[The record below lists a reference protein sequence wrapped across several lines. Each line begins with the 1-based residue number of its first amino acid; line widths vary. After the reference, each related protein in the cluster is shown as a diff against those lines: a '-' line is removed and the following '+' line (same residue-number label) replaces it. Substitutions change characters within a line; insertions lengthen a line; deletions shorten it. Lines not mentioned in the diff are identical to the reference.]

1 MEFVISVCEVSD
13 TELLPLMEPDRPSV
27 PAVAVSS
34 TVLAEMVPAAE
45 LVRLFPATRL
55 KSVPA
60 AEAAETLT
68 EPLAL
73 MLTGPAALAL
83 RFAALVARGALGSPI
98 LPAVEVRLSV
108 GVVMVP

>member
-1 MEFVISVCEVSD
+1 M
-13 TELLPLMEPDRPSV
+13 LPDKPSV
-27 PAVAVSS
+27 PPVAVSS

-60 AEAAETLT
+60 EEAAETLT

-73 MLTGPAALAL
+73 MLTSPKALAL
-83 RFAALVARGALGSPI
+83 RFAAVVARGALDSPTF
-98 LPAVEVRLSV
+98 PAVEVRLSF